1 MAERYNPAEIET
13 RWQQRWE
20 EDRLDEAHIDP
31 SKPKWY
37 FLTMFPY
44 TSGDLHIGHWYAEAP
59 ADAAARYRRMKGY
72 NVLRPFGYDSFG
84 LPAENAAIEAG
95 VHPHTWTVENIA
107 RMRNQLKT
115 MGCMFDWSKEVATY
129 LPEYYRWNQWFFLQ
143 FYKRGL
149 VYRAKAP
156 ANWCP
161 HCQTVLAN
169 EQVENGACERCHTPV
184 TRRDLDQWL
193 IRITNYAEELLDFS
207 QLQWPEKILLM
218 QRNWIGRSEGVDL
231 EFPLDPSTGSGQALE
246 EKSIHVFTTRPDTVY
261 GVTFMVLAPEH
272 GLVAGLT
279 TDERRAEVEAYV
291 EQARRQTEIER
302 TSTEREKTGVF
313 IGAYCRNPFS
323 GQRVPIFVA
332 DYALVSYGTGAV
344 MGVPAHDYRDFA
356 FAARYDLPVIAVI
369 APPNWQPGQAL
380 PDAFVGPGP
389 MVNSGSFDGTFTPGD
404 WSKLSEFEQR
414 ALAERWAF
422 DFEQMAERVRRERG
436 DGIAA
441 VASEAERRGWGRR
454 TVTYHLRDW
463 LISRQRYWGTPIPV
477 VYCEEH
483 GVVLVPEDQLPVL
496 LPPDAEF
503 RPTGESP
510 LASHEAFVNATCP
523 QCGRPARRE
532 TDTMD
537 TFVDSSWY
545 FLRYINPT
553 YDRGPLDPN
562 AARYWLPV
570 DQYTGGAE
578 HAVKHLLYAR
588 FFWKVCRDL
597 GLVQGDEPFARLFNQ
612 GIILAEDRQKMSK
625 SRPEFVVAPDEL
637 LANVGADAVRAFLMF
652 IGPWDL
658 GGSWSRQGIQGISR
672 WLQRVWS
679 LVLAGRPHAND
690 EAPLTDRRQ
699 LQQRLHQTI
708 RKVEGDLEDFRFN
721 TAIAALMEYSNF
733 LQEARVESDEDWDE
747 AIDVLLR
754 LMAPFTPHIA
764 EELWTRLGKSYSIH
778 QQPFPAWDSALADAE
793 EVTLVV
799 QVNGRVRD
807 RLLVPVSISES
818 EARTLALQS
827 ERVRSH
833 LTAEVER
840 LVYVPGR
847 LINIVTR

>member
-422 DFEQMAERVRRERG
+422 DFEQMA
-436 DGIAA
+436 
-441 VASEAERRGWGRR
+441 
-454 TVTYHLRDW
+454 
-463 LISRQRYWGTPIPV
+463 
-477 VYCEEH
+477 
-483 GVVLVPEDQLPVL
+483 
-496 LPPDAEF
+496 
-503 RPTGESP
+503 
-510 LASHEAFVNATCP
+510 
-523 QCGRPARRE
+523 
-532 TDTMD
+532 
-537 TFVDSSWY
+537 
-545 FLRYINPT
+545 
-553 YDRGPLDPN
+553 
-562 AARYWLPV
+562 
-570 DQYTGGAE
+570 
-578 HAVKHLLYAR
+578 
-588 FFWKVCRDL
+588 
-597 GLVQGDEPFARLFNQ
+597 
-612 GIILAEDRQKMSK
+612 
-625 SRPEFVVAPDEL
+625 
-637 LANVGADAVRAFLMF
+637 
-652 IGPWDL
+652 
-658 GGSWSRQGIQGISR
+658 
-672 WLQRVWS
+672 
-679 LVLAGRPHAND
+679 
-690 EAPLTDRRQ
+690 
-699 LQQRLHQTI
+699 
-708 RKVEGDLEDFRFN
+708 
-721 TAIAALMEYSNF
+721 
-733 LQEARVESDEDWDE
+733 
-747 AIDVLLR
+747 
-754 LMAPFTPHIA
+754 
-764 EELWTRLGKSYSIH
+764 
-778 QQPFPAWDSALADAE
+778 
-793 EVTLVV
+793 
-799 QVNGRVRD
+799 
-807 RLLVPVSISES
+807 
-818 EARTLALQS
+818 
-827 ERVRSH
+827 
-833 LTAEVER
+833 
-840 LVYVPGR
+840 
-847 LINIVTR
+847 